1 MQFYDHLNIKD
12 ICSRKNFIYSDT
24 DSIKE
29 YDINDRIKYSLYGI
43 YFEDYNSLYDLTQR
57 VYNWKNADYIKQKL
71 NSIYGR
77 KIFNKKENKT
87 MTNFQWIASSEERA
101 KEFITDADNQYFR
114 DFYNKYGIEDKH
126 KCTVSDVFDWLLKE
140 RVPPKTEC
148 YDLYKLIKFVSNPAL
163 FSSDETTDI
172 LFYIVKLDNFRY
184 HKGYGEYSVAVK
196 KDNAIDIIFN
206 GKLRANRKSLVT
218 EKLKDL
224 PVIKLDLN
232 DAARSV

>member
-1 MQFYDHLNIKD
+1 MSGDILN
-12 ICSRKNFIYSDT
+12 NFIVNGLYGMYIDT
-24 DSIKE
+24 DTVSRHYYK
-29 YDINDRIKYSLYGI
+29 
-43 YFEDYNSLYDLTQR
+43 SLYDLTRRIFKYQ
-57 VYNWKNADYIKQKL
+57 YDNNDYHIKQKL

-77 KIFNKKENKT
+77 KIFNTKENKT
-87 MTNFQWIASSEERA
+87 MTNFQWLISNEERK
-101 KEFITDADNQYFR
+101 KEFIKDANCAHWT
-114 DFYNKYGIEDKH
+114 DFYAKYGIEVKNN
-126 KCTVSDVFDWLLKE
+126 SAIADVFEWLFKE
-140 RVPPKTEC
+140 KTPPKTEC

-163 FSSDETTDI
+163 FSTDETTDT

-224 PVIKLDLN
+224 PVIKLDLTQ
-232 DAARSV
+232 ASPTA

>member
-1 MQFYDHLNIKD
+1 MDIKPYELN
-12 ICSRKNFIYSDT
+12 S
-24 DSIKE
+24 
-29 YDINDRIKYSLYGI
+29 RIKASSYGI
-43 YFEDYNSLYDLTQR
+43 YFEDYYNYLFDLTQR
-57 VYNWKNADYIKQKL
+57 IFKQNL

-87 MTNFQWIASSEERA
+87 MTNFQWIASNEERT
-101 KEFITDADNQYFR
+101 KEFIKDADNQYFR
-114 DFYNKYGIEDKH
+114 DFYSKYGIEDKH

-140 RVPPKTEC
+140 KTPPKTEC

-163 FSSDETTDI
+163 FSTDETTDI